1 MGCDVPNGDRIP
13 GTRDGEDDA
22 LVPWSQRCVHSRRM
36 RQSCLLQT
44 AAAMVP
50 SSEAD
55 DLASGRHWATLD
67 QNVFIAFLSTTT
79 YIHIPLLGF

>member
-1 MGCDVPNGDRIP
+1 MALRGAGCVGCDVPNGDRIP
-13 GTRDGEDDA
+13 STIDGEDDA
-22 LVPWSQRCVHSRRM
+22 LVPWSQRRVHSRRM

-67 QNVFIAFLSTTT
+67 QKRFIYTV
-79 YIHIPLLGF
+79 YIC